1 MQIRINETSKLEVDA
16 RNALMK
22 NEKVVKEKKMSI
34 VNENKKNDWGD
45 ANFDVQILKI
55 KKRIGL
61 LKEKS
66 VSIKTEILDVRN

>member
-1 MQIRINETSKLEVDA
+1 
-16 RNALMK
+16 
-22 NEKVVKEKKMSI
+22 MSI